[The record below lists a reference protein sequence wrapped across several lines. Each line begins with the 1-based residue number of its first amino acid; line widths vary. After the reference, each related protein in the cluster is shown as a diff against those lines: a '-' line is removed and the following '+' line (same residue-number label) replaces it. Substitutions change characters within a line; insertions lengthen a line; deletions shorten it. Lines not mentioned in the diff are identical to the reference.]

1 MKLFLSY
8 IQLTAILKP
17 RFRAKVKGQ
26 MLNMTRSWVNWRSMS
41 LEYNYPQALITQPLC
56 KKQVY
61 VSGKVFLFKTE
72 TYSTKTRGARRAGR
86 PRKSRF
92 AGFSIWSFRTLCR
105 TSINNKIKLVVIA
118 LMF

>member
-26 MLNMTRSWVNWRSMS
+26 MLNMTRSWVNGRSMS

-56 KKQVY
+56 KKQVH
-61 VSGKVFLFKTE
+61 VSGKVFCLKQKLTPP
-72 TYSTKTRGARRAGR
+72 RPGGPGGPAG
-86 PRKSRF
+86 PGSPGLP
-92 AGFSIWSFRTLCR
+92 GFPSGPLGPC
-105 TSINNKIKLVVIA
+105 VEQV
-118 LMF
+118 